1 MLSSKILAL
10 IGPYVDTAGKI
21 IKDIPAPV
29 VRDLVKYFCFETD
42 AELKHQAK
50 NTIWELISQKGI
62 FPASINDVYM
72 RRAKNELPH
81 TFTVP
86 AFNVRGITFDIAKE
100 IFAVAKETSTEYFVF
115 ELSRSEM
122 GYTGQDCEEYATCV
136 LGAALASNHAG
147 PVYIQGDHF
156 QTKPK
161 AEGVIEEG
169 EVEKLKLLIDQALQ
183 NGIYNID
190 IDASTLVNLSAP
202 TLEEQQKEN
211 IKYTLELAKYV
222 REKQP
227 KGIEVSIG
235 GEIGHIGGKNSTLK
249 ELDTFLTGFYAQW
262 DKHTTGLSKVSIQ
275 SGTSHGGNVMS
286 DGKVHPAEVDFVLLE
301 NAGDFVRSKFSIGGV
316 VQHGA
321 STQPHDFFS
330 QLPQHKVLEVHLAT
344 GLQNAVFD
352 AQSFPQELKKEMY
365 AWIKDNKQDE
375 CKADW
380 SQDQFIYKLRKKCW
394 GTFKQEL
401 WDANLDLTDLNT
413 LLLGYFSVL
422 NQVAK

>member
-1 MLSSKILAL
+1 
-10 IGPYVDTAGKI
+10 
-21 IKDIPAPV
+21 
-29 VRDLVKYFCFETD
+29 
-42 AELKHQAK
+42 
-50 NTIWELISQKGI
+50 
-62 FPASINDVYM
+62 
-72 RRAKNELPH
+72 
-81 TFTVP
+81 
-86 AFNVRGITFDIAKE
+86 
-100 IFAVAKETSTEYFVF
+100 
-115 ELSRSEM
+115 M

-380 SQDQFIYKLRKKCW
+380 SEDQFMYKLRKKCW